1 MKTLE
6 ELLKEINESEEL
18 QKEFADATESDTLG
32 EFLKKHGSD
41 ATLEE
46 LVEYVKEKDNTQ
58 GSLSDEEVAAVAGGR
73 DKKCV
78 TLFGKRLCI

>member
-32 EFLKKHGSD
+32 EF
-41 ATLEE
+41 
-46 LVEYVKEKDNTQ
+46 
-58 GSLSDEEVAAVAGGR
+58 
-73 DKKCV
+73 
-78 TLFGKRLCI
+78 